1 MNRSMIPDGILVDRT
16 VLEYTELS
24 KIEEILRSR
33 VDWTSRGV
41 FSGGAVTVGVVDP
54 TRVDV
59 APFSG
64 FAPNG
69 EFLECTGNLLSIQL
83 DSAVLGDVNYVC
95 AFYTETQSR
104 RQPHETDGD
113 TYATRATRSYRVRV
127 YEESNFLALPSTDAN
142 LANDARDRAL
152 LLAKVTGNGVGVNLT
167 SSNLFGPT
175 TYNNILYADPLV
187 PLLISGVTI
196 TGVSPDTSVGTGTLA
211 YTWAAGPI
219 YGLQWTS
226 FSGGAGAV
234 VNPTV
239 DGTYSLFDGTGVA
252 YITVSVVISQLST
265 TTPLSDSI
273 EIINMYDQDIPRQTA
288 EDYLHRNMIGS
299 GTPTPN
305 NPHGLTQD
313 DLGGSDLG
321 QLQEHQDVMH
331 SNGIWRGSSDA
342 IFLGGIS
349 TLSPA
354 GDILSL
360 ISPAAGDLYYI
371 NGRKLSD
378 LSPTSFQF
386 IPSVIPS
393 ATGGTHFYEVSVDD
407 DEISQV
413 TLKMSFPDPRA
424 ITGCWIV
431 NASEAYP
438 VGGGTGTLALQ
449 VINAFGTDYYR
460 FTWESGEQVTV
471 NSTQENQVIRLYAA
485 NSSDWIEIYVNIQ
498 DAVAS
503 ADGNL
508 PGVGVYAD
516 LITIYASVDWNE
528 SLPILNIAGWWNAAG
543 APARFQI
550 GIPPY
555 SAGTR
560 TTTDKRSWGNL
571 SESEVT
577 DAGLQYLTYASED
590 ELHYSGV
597 LYARRT
603 IDYDF
608 AIYNAVALSMDL
620 RGGGYYCRGERID
633 FQGQT
638 AITLYNNATN
648 LVYMDT
654 AGSAQVI
661 DVTSDF
667 AGSVSNALRYVVGG
681 AQDVPSSNIDR
692 YPERGVALYEIRTA
706 GGVVTDTI
714 NLMRNLN
721 GPVDPWS
728 VAQFTALDLPVS
740 AFDSLYSC
748 FLYIGVCV
756 EGGSYLEVKLTGT
769 SYINEPVTQ
778 PQGVKVVGV
787 SPTTAIHVQIND
799 VSATGSWGLSQGCV
813 VEGVFVLQ
821 AGNTGVAISPASYT
835 KVVDCRYMTSAADA
849 DVFVYS
855 ANALTDVRVEGCY
868 VATRSGAVVLTN
880 AGNSNIRVC
889 KNIITQSANNSG
901 FGWGDIHVFGN
912 NIYVCENILS
922 TDNSV
927 DFTPGICM
935 GANTSDFYVL
945 QNTISIGDG
954 SGMANEYG
962 VSLLSGV
969 SHGQICYNK
978 ITRSVGGISE
988 LSIGVSCVC
997 GEHLDILGNDISFLG
1012 AAIRCYSSVGA
1023 ATLTNFNISNN
1034 DISYCS
1040 HQGIYI
1046 DLNALHTPVI
1056 KGLKIDCNR
1065 LYSCTKGVGGL
1076 GFWGNYLYGIGVD
1089 FLTPGAGPYTVDV
1102 DNISIRNNDISGLIN
1117 ATNSVYGISY
1127 IHSPN
1132 PGDTV
1137 TISNIC
1143 IQDNSVCNFLGADG
1157 FWSSGIVLVCNSPV
1171 LATGTSITGN
1181 SIFTQSNCVNPASMV
1196 VGVYTYF
1203 SSYTIISNNNI
1214 NIPGTTTSTMGTGIY
1229 AATAGVISGNMIVA
1243 NWLGVQ
1249 IETSGILVSSNRIV
1263 VNGIGIL
1270 SEAWTSQILDNII
1283 SVTTVNSVSNSV
1295 QPAASCG
1302 CIVTSGSCFI
1312 QNNELTILGSGLP
1325 INVPDYSAHIYA
1337 SSSGTKT
1344 KTVIS
1349 GNSTRLGNLITAV
1362 GGVSPPTGAH
1372 PAYHILYDVTAVDSV
1387 DLCNNN
1393 IDNYTFAGGKAFNG
1407 LWILETYSAGD
1418 LHMQVSNNNIRGKT
1432 TDANVIPKV
1441 GVYPFEYANYI
1452 QNDGTL
1458 HRWVVCRDN
1467 VVTSEDLVIGGGFFP
1482 NIYYRAVNYSNI
1494 PLGPPNGT
1502 NFASNLTPGIGWW

>member
-728 VAQFTALDLPVS
+728 VAQFTTLDLPVS

-901 FGWGDIHVFGN
+901 FGWGLITVSGDVLHVTRN
-912 NIYVCENILS
+912 NIT

-927 DFTPGICM
+927 DFTTAIQM
-935 GANTSDFYVL
+935 GVDSTSTLDHVYVSDNSVL
-945 QNTISIGDG
+945 LGEGSGVASEYAIRFIGNDPRALWVSGNSIGRVVG
-954 SGMANEYG
+954 SVSMVGVGLQVIFGTGVTIRDNYIASMGVGIQILNYDG
-962 VSLLSGV
+962 VSLSTGTVQNFEIYKNNIQGGYHRGIDIEGDSAATGYNFWGINVEGNRITKSAKGAGGVLLWGNDLYGIRFSVGLSG
-969 SHGQICYNK
+969 SGKTAILE
-978 ITRSVGGISE
+978 GISVRNN
-988 LSIGVSCVC
+988 LIDNLTNSIEGTLAIYLGVSA
-997 GEHLDILGNDISFLG
+997 G
-1012 AAIRCYSSVGA
+1012 AMDAVALYGLLVSSNAASYFYGADTFATVG
-1023 ATLTNFNISNN
+1023 I
-1034 DISYCS
+1034 
-1040 HQGIYI
+1040 GIYI
-1046 DLNALHTPVI
+1046 SNVDVL
-1056 KGLKIDCNR
+1056 
-1065 LYSCTKGVGGL
+1065 GGCSVED
-1076 GFWGNYLYGIGVD
+1076 NT
-1089 FLTPGAGPYTVDV
+1089 LTPYVT
-1102 DNISIRNNDISGLIN
+1102 
-1117 ATNSVYGISY
+1117 ATDPTSDVYGIYSTLN
-1127 IHSPN
+1127 SLTLSGNTVLLLGSAPSN
-1132 PGDTV
+1132 P
-1137 TISNIC
+1137 
-1143 IQDNSVCNFLGADG
+1143 
-1157 FWSSGIVLVCNSPV
+1157 
-1171 LATGTSITGN
+1171 
-1181 SIFTQSNCVNPASMV
+1181 
-1196 VGVYTYF
+1196 
-1203 SSYTIISNNNI
+1203 
-1214 NIPGTTTSTMGTGIY
+1214 GTGIY
-1229 AATAGVISGNMIVA
+1229 SMGSLCSILNNVITALQTGIYFMNSGTSCSGNTIKSYAVGICVDGGLVKSSLIGNKIDVVYAANPNPYGLLAPFPNGNYCVLIGSADQGYLLSDNLLIISGAGLGQGSACVYADDSDQFSIKGNETYLSVAASTPEVYHFYISVDDDAVGDISGNTVHNRQAALA
-1243 NWLGVQ
+1243 NGICVDNAGGA
-1249 IETSGILVSSNRIV
+1249 TSVSVTVSGNTIFAIREDDV
-1263 VNGIGIL
+1263 VNWATGTGTPYEL
-1270 SEAWTSQILDNII
+1270 
-1283 SVTTVNSVSNSV
+1283 VNGNFGGGVDQV
-1295 QPAASCG
+1295 
-1302 CIVTSGSCFI
+1302 V
-1312 QNNELTILGSGLP
+1312 
-1325 INVPDYSAHIYA
+1325 Y
-1337 SSSGTKT
+1337 
-1344 KTVIS
+1344 S
-1349 GNSTRLGNLITAV
+1349 GNSIQLPTTSVRVPKVLLPGGSSYSVV
-1362 GGVSPPTGAH
+1362 GPVSPPT
-1372 PAYHILYDVTAVDSV
+1372 
-1387 DLCNNN
+1387 N
-1393 IDNYTFAGGKAFNG
+1393 F
-1407 LWILETYSAGD
+1407 
-1418 LHMQVSNNNIRGKT
+1418 SNNVVVN
-1432 TDANVIPKV
+1432 AFP
-1441 GVYPFEYANYI
+1441 
-1452 QNDGTL
+1452 GT
-1458 HRWVVCRDN
+1458 
-1467 VVTSEDLVIGGGFFP
+1467 I
-1482 NIYYRAVNYSNI
+1482 VN
-1494 PLGPPNGT
+1494 
-1502 NFASNLTPGIGWW
+1502 WW